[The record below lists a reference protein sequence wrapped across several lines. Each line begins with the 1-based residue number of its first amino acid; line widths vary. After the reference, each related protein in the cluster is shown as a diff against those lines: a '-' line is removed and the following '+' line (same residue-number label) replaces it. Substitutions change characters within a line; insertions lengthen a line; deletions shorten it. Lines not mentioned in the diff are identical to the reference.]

1 MSGFPRRT
9 ILKLTGGL
17 CALLAVATRRSS
29 AAPPLG
35 EARPYAFEQ
44 LRAQARARAR
54 EAFQPL
60 PRPAPETVAEID
72 YERHGAI
79 RFRPELALWAEG
91 PGRYPVTFFPLGR
104 FFPHPVAIHLVE
116 GDRARPVLFD
126 PAHYT
131 SPPDSP
137 WRRLGSEAGHAGFRI
152 HESRARPDWPRQDWL
167 AFLGASYFRAIGEL
181 GYYGLSAR
189 GVAVDT
195 AEPEGEEF
203 PAFTAFWLHPAIA
216 VEDPVVI
223 DALLDGPSLS
233 GAFRFRAWR
242 GAGVE
247 MEVEAHLFF
256 RRRVR
261 RLGIAPLTSMFWYA
275 EYGESRWLDWRPE
288 VHDSDGLAIWTGA
301 GERIWRPLNN
311 PETVVVSSF
320 LDRDPKGFGLLQ
332 RDRDVE
338 HYLDGVRFDRRPS
351 AWVEPLHPWGEG
363 AVQLVEIPT
372 DHEIHDNIV
381 AMWVPR
387 EPPPAGG
394 EGSWRYRLFWLA
406 EDPYAPRGLAQV
418 TATRI
423 GRGNEPGKPR
433 ARDIFRI
440 VVEFAGR
447 ALDALPEGTLP
458 EPVVSA
464 SRGTLL
470 QVMVEPVPGT
480 RRLRIVFDLNA
491 PGPEPVELRSY
502 LRLADRALSET
513 WLWQLRPGAAG

>member
-1 MSGFPRRT
+1 MRVWSRRK
-9 ILKLTGGL
+9 ILDLAAGL
-17 CALLAVATRRSS
+17 CGLV
-29 AAPPLG
+29 AAPSFGPRAAALLG
-35 EARPYAFEQ
+35 EARPHGFSEV
-44 LRAQARARAR
+44 LAQARALAR
-54 EAFQPL
+54 EPFRPP
-60 PRPAPETVAEID
+60 PRPAPEIVAEID

-79 RFRPELALWAEG
+79 RFRAEHALWAEG
-91 PGRYPVTFFPLGR
+91 PGRYPVTLFPLGR
-104 FFPHPVAIHLVE
+104 FFPHPVAVHLVE
-116 GDRARPVLFD
+116 GGKARPVLFD
-126 PAHYT
+126 PAQYE

-137 WRRLGSEAGHAGFRI
+137 WRRLAAEAGHAGFRV
-152 HESRARPDWPRQDWL
+152 HEARTRPDWPRQDWL

-189 GVAVDT
+189 GVAIDT

-203 PAFTAFWLHPAIA
+203 PAFVAFWLHPAIA

-223 DALLDGPSLS
+223 EALLDGPSLS
-233 GAFRFRAWR
+233 GAFRFLAWR

-288 VHDSDGLAIWTGA
+288 VHDSDGLAIWTGS

-320 LDRDPKGFGLLQ
+320 LDRDPRGFGLLQ
-332 RDRDVE
+332 RDREVE

-351 AWVEPLHPWGEG
+351 TWVEPLQPWGEG

-406 EDPYAPRGLAQV
+406 EDPYAPRGLATV
-418 TATRI
+418 AATRI
-423 GRGNEPGKPR
+423 GRGHEPGRPR
-433 ARDIFRI
+433 ALDIFRI
-440 VVEFAGR
+440 VVEFEGR
-447 ALDALPEGTLP
+447 ALDALPPGTLP

-464 SRGTLL
+464 SRGELL
-470 QVMVEPVPGT
+470 RVTVEPVPGT
-480 RRLRIVFDLNA
+480 RRLRILFDLRA
-491 PGPEPVELRSY
+491 PGRDPVELRAW
-502 LRLADRALSET
+502 LRLAERALSET

>member
-1 MSGFPRRT
+1 MKSRRVLLRLAAGLAALAMAPRR
-9 ILKLTGGL
+9 
-17 CALLAVATRRSS
+17 
-29 AAPPLG
+29 APAGPHLG
-35 EARPYAFEQ
+35 EPETYGFEV
-44 LRAQARARAR
+44 LVERARNLAN
-54 EAFQPL
+54 APFVPP
-60 PRPAPETVAEID
+60 PRPVSELVDAID
-72 YERHGAI
+72 YERHGQI
-79 RFRPELALWAEG
+79 RYRSERAVWGDG
-91 PGRYPVTFFPLGR
+91 PGRHPVTFFPLGR

-116 GDRARPVLFD
+116 NGRARRVVYD
-126 PAHYT
+126 PDDYE
-131 SPPDSP
+131 SPAESP
-137 WRRLGSEAGHAGFRI
+137 WRRIGAAGGHAGLRI
-152 HESRARPDWPRQDWL
+152 HEPRSRPDWPRQDWL

-181 GYYGLSAR
+181 GQYGLSAR

-195 AEPEGEEF
+195 AEPSGEEF
-203 PAFTAFWLHPAIA
+203 PGFTSFWLHPAIR

-223 DALLDGPSLS
+223 DALLDGPSLT
-233 GAFRFRAWR
+233 GAFRFLAWR

-247 MEVEAHLFF
+247 IEVEALLFF
-256 RRRVR
+256 RRQVG

-275 EYGESRWLDWRPE
+275 EHGESRWLDWRPE

-332 RDRDVE
+332 RDRNVE
-338 HYLDGVRFDRRPS
+338 HYLDGVRFERRPS

-381 AMWVPR
+381 AMWVPSR
-387 EPPPAGG
+387 PPPAGG
-394 EGSWRYRLFWLA
+394 EGRWRYRLFWLA
-406 EDPYAPRGLAQV
+406 EDPYAPRGLATV
-418 TATRI
+418 AATRI

-433 ARDIFRI
+433 ALDIFRI
-440 VVEFAGR
+440 VVEFEGR
-447 ALDALPEGTLP
+447 ALDALSEGTVP

-470 QVMVEPVPGT
+470 AVVAEPVPGT
-480 RRLRIVFDLNA
+480 RRLRIRFDLRA
-491 PGPEPVELRSY
+491 SGREPVELRAW

-513 WLWQLRPGAAG
+513 WLWQLRPGVTG